1 MSEPRCWVIVVSK
14 NHIQRGIEGGFVQAN
29 HGKAAPLK
37 RMKVGDWVLIYSPK
51 VAYEGTEKLQ
61 AFTAIGRVTG
71 EAVYPFDMGD
81 GFVPFR
87 RDVTFLD
94 SAETPIV
101 SLVSDLTFIRNKQ
114 QWGYLFRFGF
124 FEIPMADLR
133 TIAGRMIPAERIAA

>member
-37 RMKVGDWVLIYSPK
+37 RMKVDDWVLIYSPK
-51 VAYEGTEKLQ
+51 VEYEGTEKLQ

-71 EAVYPFDMGD
+71 ETVYQHDMGG

-94 SAETPIV
+94 SVETPIV
-101 SLVSDLTFIRNKQ
+101 PLVDDLTFIRDKQ
-114 QWGYLFRFGF
+114 KWGYLFRFGF
-124 FEIPMADLR
+124 FEIPLADLE
-133 TIAGRMIPAERIAA
+133 TIARHMLPAARKAA